1 MYRAKISRE
10 TLKEGKKKFL
20 AIHLKASN
28 ATLLL
33 LSEDGDNLGTL
44 AVAVPQR
51 EGMLGPPLSSVLIG
65 QRHSTTAR
73 ILAER
78 LAGLTGKLSLVS
90 VYSKTLPE
98 KEGSKIFLK
107 LFRKIMEAEEK
118 EI

>member
-1 MYRAKISRE
+1 LSRAKISRE
-10 TLKEGKKKFL
+10 TLKEGRKEFS
-20 AIHLKASN
+20 AIRLKAGN
-28 ATLLL
+28 ATILL

-51 EGMLGPPLSSVLIG
+51 KGMLGPPLSSVLIG

-90 VYSKTLPE
+90 IYSKTLPE

-107 LFRKIMEAEEK
+107 LFRKIMEAEER